1 MASLTYKKAGEVE
14 GFVALQVRKIRR
26 IGTLYPVAYM
36 TDKVSTKCVS
46 IRSAGV
52 ASAAPSSPNSLAGPV
67 PSLPIELEP
76 DFHRMVRALAG
87 RLHARLPQGCGIDV
101 GDLVQA
107 GNVGLLKAVQA
118 FEVGIGS
125 PILSYAKFRVRGE
138 MLDLVRK
145 HLGRDTRTFSAL
157 ARSSGDAEI
166 PASGDSCPQSPF
178 FTRQR
183 AAVIQEELERLPAK
197 YRALVRLRYAGELT
211 LREIGAQLHV
221 NESRVCQLHQKALI
235 RLKKALHS
243 RGVSGFTQL

>member
-1 MASLTYKKAGEVE
+1 MASLTHKEGSGAA
-14 GFVALQVRKIRR
+14 GFVYPEVRKIRR
-26 IGTLYPVAYM
+26 AGTLSPVAYM
-36 TDKVSTKCVS
+36 TDKVSAKCVS
-46 IRSAGV
+46 ISSARMDPAVQSGLN
-52 ASAAPSSPNSLAGPV
+52 SSTLEV
-67 PSLPIELEP
+67 PSLPAELEP
-76 DFHRMVRALAG
+76 DFNRMVRALAG

-118 FEVGIGS
+118 FEAGIGS

-145 HLGRDTRTFSAL
+145 HLGRDSRSFGAL
-157 ARSSGDAEI
+157 ANAAGEEEI
-166 PASGDSCPQSPF
+166 PASADSCPQSPL

-183 AAVIQEELERLPAK
+183 ATVIQEELERLPAR

-211 LREIGAQLHV
+211 LREIGEQLHV